1 MLNLGAIVGGICAS
15 TLADRFGPK
24 RVACAAFLLATL
36 SLGILSQQVSSGLL
50 YVAVAVAGLGSV
62 GTQILINGYVAVH
75 YPAVIR
81 ATALGWALGVGRAG
95 AIVGPL
101 FGGWVLAA
109 GIGTE
114 WNFYGSPFRQWLVRC
129 SSRSFPVVEWMN
141 VSSSAERHPSL
152 PLAGSLPKSPPD
164 ERCRR

>member
-24 RVACAAFLLATL
+24 RVTCAAFLLATL

-114 WNFYGSPFRQWLVRC
+114 WNFYGFAVPAMVGALLISLVPR
-129 SSRSFPVVEWMN
+129 RRV
-141 VSSSAERHPSL
+141 
-152 PLAGSLPKSPPD
+152 D
-164 ERCRR
+164 EREQQHRAASLTAAGRIPPEVSA